1 MPTNQ
6 SPFSSPKLLYI
17 GIVQT
22 PDSPGWYYAAF
33 ARTKIVA
40 KNYSFTAL
48 ILENASKLL
57 AQRYQLTT
65 DEINFGLPTLSTRVA
80 SLTCPMPQVSFP
92 CYPGKYRS
100 HNGNCNNVQ
109 SPQLGSSSMPFH
121 RYLPAQYSDHVSQ
134 PRGSIFYSNKAA
146 KPPKKKKL
154 RRSKRSSDR
163 IRHSST
169 VNRRQPKAKRADDFL
184 IGAQFKDSEHLLD
197 SKEPIS
203 DIYFDSTEWLNSA
216 PTAGKQIRR
225 KRFLQQDDPSPIDP
239 NFGLPDAR
247 TVALTM
253 HSSNSLNKKNQDDA
267 GHLTVLMA
275 FFTQFVMHDLA
286 HVAQSVGHKGHRI
299 KCCNIE
305 EGDKFTKHPE
315 CWPILI
321 NNRKDPIVT
330 QLNQNC
336 MEYVR
341 SSPTIR
347 VGCTLGPR
355 EQINQVTS
363 FLDASTVYGSS
374 EEEAKSLRLFSDGLL
389 RGQSI
394 SKGNKKK
401 RQSDDIEHQLLP
413 AIETSQD
420 CRSKNRTR
428 CFKSG
433 DIRSNE
439 K

>member
-1 MPTNQ
+1 M
-6 SPFSSPKLLYI
+6 
-17 GIVQT
+17 QT

-48 ILENASKLL
+48 VLENASKLL
-57 AQRYQLTT
+57 AQRYQLTP
-65 DEINFGLPTLSTRVA
+65 DEINFGLPTLSTRAA
-80 SLTCPMPQVSFP
+80 SLTCPMPQISFP

-121 RYLPAQYSDHVSQ
+121 RYLPAQYSDNIAQ
-134 PRGSIFYSNKAA
+134 PRGSIFYTNKAA

-154 RRSKRSSDR
+154 RRSKRSSER
-163 IRHSST
+163 VRPSERT
-169 VNRRQPKAKRADDFL
+169 NKKAPKVKYVGDDFL
-184 IGAQFKDSEHLLD
+184 IGNTFKDSEHLVAREE
-197 SKEPIS
+197 SASET
-203 DIYFDSTEWLNSA
+203 YFDSTDWLNAA
-216 PTAGKQIRR
+216 PVVGRQIRR
-225 KRFLQQDDPSPIDP
+225 KRFLQQDDSSAAIDP

-253 HSSNSLNKKNQDDA
+253 HSSNNLNKKNQDEG

-299 KCCNIE
+299 KCCNID

-321 NNRKDPIVT
+321 NNQKDPIFT

-389 RGQSI
+389 RGQSL
-394 SKGNKKK
+394 SKSNKKK
-401 RQSDDIEHQLLP
+401 RNSDEIEHQLLP

>member
-1 MPTNQ
+1 M
-6 SPFSSPKLLYI
+6 LLLADRPPRT
-17 GIVQT
+17 GVVQT

-57 AQRYQLTT
+57 AQRYQLTP

-109 SPQLGSSSMPFH
+109 TPQLGSSSMPFH
-121 RYLPAQYSDHVSQ
+121 RYLPAQYSDNIAQ
-134 PRGSIFYSNKAA
+134 PRGSIFYKNKAA

-154 RRSKRSSDR
+154 RRSKRSFDR
-163 IRHSST
+163 ADHSASA
-169 VNRRQPKAKRADDFL
+169 NSGRKKSKAKHRDDDFL
-184 IGAQFKDSEHLLD
+184 IENSFKDSEHLLD
-197 SKEPIS
+197 RESGSET
-203 DIYFDSTEWLNSA
+203 YFDSTTWLNSA
-216 PTAGKQIRR
+216 PAAGRQIRR
-225 KRFLQQDDPSPIDP
+225 KRFLQQDDLSSEIDP

-253 HSSNSLNKKNQDDA
+253 HSSNSLNKKGQDEG

-275 FFTQFVMHDLA
+275 FFTQFVLHDLA

-305 EGDKFTKHPE
+305 ESDKFTKHPE

-321 NNRKDPIVT
+321 NNQKDPIVA

-389 RGQSI
+389 RGQTI
-394 SKGNKKK
+394 SKSNKKK
-401 RQSDDIEHQLLP
+401 RNSDEIEHQLLP

>member
-1 MPTNQ
+1 M
-6 SPFSSPKLLYI
+6 
-17 GIVQT
+17 QT

-48 ILENASKLL
+48 VLENASKLL
-57 AQRYQLTT
+57 AQRYQLTQ
-65 DEINFGLPTLSTRVA
+65 DEINFGLPTLNTRVA

-92 CYPGKYRS
+92 CFPGKYRS

-109 SPQLGSSSMPFH
+109 TPQLGSSSMPFH
-121 RYLPAQYSDHVSQ
+121 RYLPAQYSDNIGQ
-134 PRGSIFYSNKAA
+134 PRGSVFYNNKAA
-146 KPPKKKKL
+146 KPAKRKKL
-154 RRSKRSSDR
+154 RRSKRSSDHVR
-163 IRHSST
+163 VSALASS
-169 VNRRQPKAKRADDFL
+169 NRSRRRKKAEHAGDDFL
-184 IGAQFKDSEHLLD
+184 VENTFKDSEHLLD
-197 SKEPIS
+197 RDQSGSET
-203 DIYFDSTEWLNSA
+203 YFDSTDWLNAGSS
-216 PTAGKQIRR
+216 AGKQIRR
-225 KRFLQQDDPSPIDP
+225 KRFLQQDDLSSAGDP

-253 HSSNSLNKKNQDDA
+253 HSSSSLNKKNQDDS

-305 EGDKFTKHPE
+305 ENDKFTRHPE

-330 QLNQNC
+330 TLNQNC

-394 SKGNKKK
+394 SRGNKKK
-401 RQSDDIEHQLLP
+401 RNSDDIEHQLLP

>member
-1 MPTNQ
+1 M
-6 SPFSSPKLLYI
+6 
-17 GIVQT
+17 QT

-57 AQRYQLTT
+57 AQRYQLTQ
-65 DEINFGLPTLSTRVA
+65 DEINFGLPTLNTRVA

-109 SPQLGSSSMPFH
+109 TPQLGSSSMPFH
-121 RYLPAQYSDHVSQ
+121 RYLPAQYSDNISQ
-134 PRGSIFYSNKAA
+134 PRGSIFYRQAA
-146 KPPKKKKL
+146 KPAKRKKL
-154 RRSKRSSDR
+154 RRSKRASDR
-163 IRHSST
+163 VRASSSA
-169 VNRRQPKAKRADDFL
+169 NRSRRRKKAEHASDDFL
-184 IGAQFKDSEHLLD
+184 VENTFKDSEHLIDRGD
-197 SKEPIS
+197 SSSET
-203 DIYFDSTEWLNSA
+203 YFDSTDWLSA
-216 PTAGKQIRR
+216 KSGPSAGKQVRR
-225 KRFLQQDDPSPIDP
+225 KRFLQDDQPSGDDP

-253 HSSNSLNKKNQDDA
+253 HSSNKKNKDDGG

-275 FFTQFVMHDLA
+275 FFCQFVFHDLA

-305 EGDKFTKHPE
+305 ENDKFTRHPE

-394 SKGNKKK
+394 SRSNKKK
-401 RQSDDIEHQLLP
+401 RQSDEIEHQLLP